1 MVSDMS
7 YSYSIHS
14 RHLRPTQGKPNL
26 TSAAGPDVD
35 SLNTRMQWGS
45 EKVQTTKLEARLK

>member
-14 RHLRPTQGKPNL
+14 RHFRPTQGKPNL